1 MKRTIVL
8 PALVTAF
15 AALSPVGA
23 ALATPSPGDPGDPA
37 PLPVVNVANPGSGV
51 FCNAD
56 NSSCWIEHGD
66 CAEDKPYSPTR
77 MARGCG

>member
-1 MKRTIVL
+1 MKRAIVP
-8 PALVTAF
+8 PALATAF
-15 AALSPVGA
+15 VALSPVGVA
-23 ALATPSPGDPGDPA
+23 VATPSLGDPA
-37 PLPVVNVANPGSGV
+37 PDPPPVINVANPGSGV

-56 NSSCWIEHGD
+56 DSSCWIEHGD